1 MRAPETD
8 AEMIFAASRRLDA
21 HGSWAFPGLAHGV
34 VGHLRLCDLREMIML
49 TETLFGLLKAW
60 VHLFLLGQHAWG
72 IVCGFSLLAVW
83 LLRQSRLWVVFI
95 WPAFISAA
103 IALPLLIALPDMTQ
117 ALTGQRA
124 NMPSALRYWFIGGLA
139 APSLFVLLLSRY
151 GGQFWS
157 WLSSSLTK
165 SFGRQRAGR
174 TDVRTVA
181 DVLPGALQHAYDPEK
196 YFHPKKGVFLGLDEF
211 KRPIYLPASEWRSSH
226 AQVVGTTGSGK
237 GVAAGVLLFQAVQQG
252 EAVVIIDPKS
262 DEFLP
267 FVMASAARKADVPFV
282 YVDLMGQRAQWNP
295 FFAKSEHEIEELLTA
310 GLGMGDTGSD
320 ADVYRVE
327 DRRVARRFAAFCSQH
342 QGPVHRQF
350 ADFFANN
357 HDLVES
363 ARKFYAD
370 LEELVFT
377 PCVKASTGVDL
388 PALLQAGAV
397 IYVRGSTRN
406 PRILKLQK
414 ILLLAFMQAIE
425 VRERASARHVVC
437 FLDEFKYVLSRPAI
451 EALGA
456 IRDKRAHVIVAHQT
470 LGDLEDCG
478 RDLTAQA
485 VIGAVVE
492 NCAIKLAYKARD
504 PDTAMWLSRLSGT
517 ILVDDETRTIE
528 RNLGL
533 TEKQSQRTLRQA
545 ERPLVDINQLL
556 MLPKRTAVL
565 FGVGHARFIHTSPIQ
580 VDPAAYP
587 IEAFGE
593 DVQSLTDDQSLAG
606 SLLDVD

>member
-1 MRAPETD
+1 
-8 AEMIFAASRRLDA
+8 
-21 HGSWAFPGLAHGV
+21 
-34 VGHLRLCDLREMIML
+34 ML
-49 TETLFGLLKAW
+49 IDILIQLLQAW
-60 VHLFLLGQHAWG
+60 VSFFLHFHQFWG
-72 IVCGFSLLAVW
+72 VICGCSLLAIW
-83 LLRQSRLWVVFI
+83 LLRQSRLWVIFV
-95 WPAFISAA
+95 WPAILSAGV
-103 IALPLLIALPDMTQ
+103 ALPLLVALPDMTE
-117 ALTGQRA
+117 ALAGRRVSPP
-124 NMPSALRYWFIGGLA
+124 NELWYWFLGGLI
-139 APSLFVLLLSRY
+139 APSLGLLLFSRY
-151 GGQFWS
+151 GGQLGS
-157 WLSSSLTK
+157 WIASILTK
-165 SFGRQRAGR
+165 TFGRQRPGR
-174 TDVRTVA
+174 TDVRTVS
-181 DVLPGALQHAYDPEK
+181 DVLPGALQDNYDPER
-196 YFHPKKGVFLGLDEF
+196 FFRSKKGIFLGLNER
-211 KRPIYLPASEWRSSH
+211 KRPIYLPQADWRSSH
-226 AQVVGTTGSGK
+226 CQIVGTTGSGK
-237 GVAAGVLLFQAVQQG
+237 GVAAGVLLAQAVQQG
-252 EAVVIIDPKS
+252 EAVVVIDPKS

-267 FVMASAARKADVPFV
+267 SVMASVAKKAGVPFV
-282 YVDLMGQRAQWNP
+282 YIDLIGQKAQWNP
-295 FFAKSEHEIEELLTA
+295 LLAKSQQEAEELLTA

-342 QGPVHRQF
+342 SGSMHHQF
-350 ADFFANN
+350 AEFFAAN
-357 HDLVES
+357 HELVES

-377 PCVKASTGVDL
+377 PCAQASTGADL

-414 ILLLAFMQAIE
+414 IFLLSCMQTIE
-425 VRERASARHVVC
+425 ARDRSNARHVAI
-437 FLDEFKYVLSRPAI
+437 FLDEFKYVISRPAI

-492 NCAIKLAYKARD
+492 NCAIKLAYQARD
-504 PDTAMWLSRLSGT
+504 PNTALWLSQLSGT

-528 RNLGL
+528 RNIGL

-565 FGVGHARFIHTSPIQ
+565 FGVGHAQFIYTSPIR
-580 VDPAAYP
+580 VDLAAFK
-587 IEAFGE
+587 IEALGE
-593 DVQSLTDDQSLAG
+593 DVQPSKNSSSLAG
-606 SLLDVD
+606 SLLDVG